1 MTASTRL
8 GRRPWPLAVLLT
20 LPLLAGCAVASPGA
34 APTSPAPT
42 PGTVSPAPTAEPIAV
57 ACGDLSNQLTAAGL
71 RLVETFGSSGALAAA
86 AVGGFSCFAEPA
98 APAEGEG
105 AVQGAAIVAL
115 PASRVDP
122 PELTGPTCGD
132 LWDGRTGCR
141 ARALVGSFVAE
152 AIIIGDPTAE
162 STAETLTVV
171 ASLIEAAL
179 GDAPPSTASPTVR
192 TSLDCLQLDLQAQE
206 LPTAVGPFVRDF
218 GATDSGGSTL
228 SALDGIASSAVAGQR
243 GCATTTGGGFDVR
256 LESLGAGSDLLD
268 HPGFVGAS
276 TPIQLANER
285 EARMLVLE
293 LPAGPEG
300 AFRDWA
306 RIVLDIEGTVLIV
319 SVTDQGDDPAGVPIE
334 VSAASIVDAI
344 VRAVEASR

>member
-1 MTASTRL
+1 MTASMRR
-8 GRRPWPLAVLLT
+8 GSRPWPLAVLLT
-20 LPLLAGCAVASPGA
+20 LPLLAGCAAASPGA

-57 ACGDLSNQLTAAGL
+57 ACGDLSDQLTAAGL
-71 RLVETFGSSGALAAA
+71 RLAETFGSSSALAAA

-115 PASRVDP
+115 PASLVDP

-152 AIIIGDPTAE
+152 AIIIGDHTAE

-171 ASLIEAAL
+171 ASLLEAAL
-179 GDAPPSTASPTVR
+179 GDAPPSTTPTVR

-218 GATDSGGSTL
+218 GGTDSAGSTL
-228 SALDGIASSAVAGQR
+228 SALDGIALSAVAGQR
-243 GCATTTGGGFDVR
+243 VCATTTGGGFDVR

-268 HPGFVGAS
+268 HPGFVGS
-276 TPIQLANER
+276 SMPIQLDGGR

-300 AFRDWA
+300 ALRDWA
-306 RIVLDIEGTVLIV
+306 RIVLDLEGTVLIV
-319 SVTDQGDDPAGVPIE
+319 SVTDQGDDPAGAPIE
-334 VSAASIVDAI
+334 ESAGPIVDAI